1 MGNRAFEVF
10 QAVVIGHGLPS
21 RYAVV
26 AFPVYRFFICTTS
39 ATVAIDLIGSLA
51 PCAGVGY
58 TAGAIRSNG
67 TRAMAKVKKQPRP
80 KAETP
85 KGFRDYFGADVT
97 ARSEMLQNI
106 AQVYHRYGFDAL
118 ETSAVETVEAL
129 GKFLPDVDR
138 PNEGVF
144 AWQEDEGDWLALR
157 YDLTA
162 PLARVYAQFRN
173 DLPLPYRRYA
183 MGPVWR
189 NEKPGP
195 GRFRQFYQCDAD
207 TVGAASVAADAEI
220 CAMLSDTLE
229 VAGIPRGDYIVRVN
243 NRKVLN
249 GVMQVAG
256 ALDPSDPEKFAA
268 ERGIVLRAIDK
279 LDRLGL
285 DGVRALLG
293 AGRKDASGDFTD
305 GAGLGPEQ
313 AEIVMAFMTAKAPTA
328 EATLATLGGLVQ
340 GAPVGIEGVQELE
353 TMAELLAAQGYAA
366 DRIDIDPSVVR
377 GLGYYTGPVF
387 EAELTFE
394 ILDEKGRKRQFGSVA
409 GGGRYDD
416 LVKRFTGQS
425 VPATGVSI
433 GVDRLLAALREKGRM
448 GAQAQG
454 PVVVTVMDRDRMADY
469 QTIVAELRAAGIRAE
484 VYLGNP
490 RNFGNQLKY
499 ADRRNAPIAVIE
511 GGEEKERGVIQVKDL
526 ILGAEMAKEASLEEW
541 KARPSQFE
549 IPRSDLV
556 AKIRDILVSQ
566 RG

>member
-1 MGNRAFEVF
+1 
-10 QAVVIGHGLPS
+10 VIGHGLPS

-26 AFPVYRFFICTTS
+26 AFPVYWFFICTTS

-256 ALDPSDPEKFAA
+256 VLDPSDPEKFAA

-490 RNFGNQLKY
+490 KNFGNQLKY